1 MRDAVKNC
9 SGGIKMAMRLEKEN
23 VRIILGNFLDD
34 VSLWDAEGK
43 EAEKQLAYIAGLRDM
58 ANAVMDAIVGL
69 GGK

>member
-1 MRDAVKNC
+1 
-9 SGGIKMAMRLEKEN
+9 MAMRLEKEN

-34 VSLWDAEGK
+34 VSLWDAEDK

-58 ANAVMDAIVGL
+58 ANAVMDAIVKF

>member
-1 MRDAVKNC
+1 
-9 SGGIKMAMRLEKEN
+9 MAMKLEREN
-23 VRIILGNFLDD
+23 VRIILGRFIDD
-34 VSLWDAEGK
+34 VELWGADDK